1 MDGPYRYRLHEIPPA
16 LRPRERLLAGGARA
30 LTSVELVAILLGAGT
45 SREGVLQVA
54 ERVVRRYGVGRLP
67 DLTLGEWVSNHG
79 IGRARACQ
87 LLAAFELAKR
97 SADRVP
103 GDALRVCSPREAFG
117 QVRDLARAK
126 KEHLVGLY
134 LDAQNCL
141 IARETLSIG
150 TLNTTRTHPREVLH
164 PAIHHHAL
172 GFILA
177 HNHPSGNLTPSRDD
191 VEFTRA
197 IRRAG
202 EIMGIDLYDH
212 LIVGAPGFVSLK
224 ERGLI

>member
-1 MDGPYRYRLHEIPPA
+1 MDGQHEYRLKELSPA
-16 LRPRERLLAGGARA
+16 LRPRERLLAGGAGA
-30 LTSVELVAILLGAGT
+30 LTSVELMAVLLGSGT
-45 SREGVLQVA
+45 FRDGVLKVA
-54 ERVVRRYGVGRLP
+54 ERVVRRYGVGRL
-67 DLTLGEWVSNHG
+67 TELGLEDWTSNHG
-79 IGRARACQ
+79 IGVARACQ
-87 LLAAFELAKR
+87 LMAGFELAR
-97 SADRVP
+97 RAADRVA
-103 GDALRVCSPREAFG
+103 GDALRITSPREVFT

-141 IARETLSIG
+141 LAREVLSIG

-164 PAIHHHAL
+164 PAISHHAL

-197 IRRAG
+197 MRRAS
-202 EIMGIDLYDH
+202 ELMGVDLYDH
-212 LIVGAPGFVSLK
+212 IIIGAGGFVSLK